1 MRQMLPESSLHS
13 NEMAVC
19 DSDAQA
25 QEGRSPGYL
34 NLAALTSLFLLWGF
48 ITGLNDV
55 LVPHLK
61 NVFEL
66 SYTRA
71 VLVQFYFFTAYFLVS
86 VPAGLL
92 LRRVG
97 YQLGLVFGLLVAC
110 AGCLVFIPAARL
122 QIYEV
127 FLLGLFVLAS
137 GITVLQVSANPYVIA
152 LGSAKTAPS
161 RLNLTQ
167 AFNSLGTTLA
177 PVAGGAVFF
186 AAISMGA
193 DPDTATSVDE
203 FRAREAALV
212 EKPYFWLAV
221 VLLMMVA
228 FFSWIRLPAI
238 PEHRLS
244 HRTSPSHSTSPSRSE
259 TFSIW
264 RFPRLTL
271 GAIGI
276 FAYVGAEVAI
286 GSFLVSFFSE
296 SSVAEMQLFEA
307 AKYVSYYWGGAM
319 VGRFAGA
326 LLLRYVSA
334 GKTLAVCSL
343 GSVVL
348 IGVAMLSSGYLAV
361 WSIVAVGICNSIMF
375 PTIFSLALRGLGQY
389 TSQGSGILCMAIV
402 GGAVIPLLQGVL
414 ADEAGIQISF
424 LVPLLC
430 YCYIAYYGAFS
441 PTLRGAAME

>member
-1 MRQMLPESSLHS
+1 MSQMLPGSRLPS
-13 NEMAVC
+13 NDMAVNGIGA
-19 DSDAQA
+19 SEQSAVA
-25 QEGRSPGYL
+25 PGPF

-55 LVPHLK
+55 LVPHFK

-71 VLVQFYFFTAYFLVS
+71 VLVQFYFFAAYFLVS

-97 YQLGLVFGLLVAC
+97 YQLGLVLGLLVAC
-110 AGCLVFIPAARL
+110 AGCLIFIPAARL

-152 LGSAKTAPS
+152 LGHSSTAPS

-177 PVAGGAVFF
+177 PIVGGAVFF
-186 AAISMGA
+186 TAFSITS
-193 DPDTATSVDE
+193 DPDTAVTLTD

-221 VLLMMVA
+221 ILLLLVA
-228 FFSWIRLPAI
+228 FFSWIRLPVI
-238 PEHRLS
+238 PGHQLAPGAEANKS
-244 HRTSPSHSTSPSRSE
+244 DV
-259 TFSIW
+259 FSIW

-271 GAIGI
+271 GAVAI

-286 GSFLVSFFSE
+286 GSFLVSFFGE
-296 SSVAEMQLFEA
+296 PSVAEMRPLEA
-307 AKYVSYYWGGAM
+307 AHFVSYYWGGAM
-319 VGRFAGA
+319 LGRFAGA
-326 LLLRYVSA
+326 LLLRYIPA
-334 GKTLAVCSL
+334 NKMLAVCGL

-348 IGVAMLSSGYLAV
+348 IVAAMLFSGLVAV
-361 WSIVAVGICNSIMF
+361 WAIVAVGLCNSIMF
-375 PTIFSLALRGLGQY
+375 PTIFSLALRGLGRH
-389 TSQGSGILCMAIV
+389 TSQGSGVLCMAIV
-402 GGAVIPLLQGVL
+402 GGAMIPLMQGVL
-414 ADEAGIQISF
+414 ADNAGIQLSF
-424 LVPLLC
+424 LVPMLC
-430 YCYIAYYGAFS
+430 YCYIVYYGAFS
-441 PTLRGAAME
+441 PTLRGAAVE